1 MNLTSRR
8 RVPALPKRSGVPRKM
23 LHRLCLLVISLAL
36 ISASEPPQQVP
47 VPQPKPVEGQAPA
60 GAEKPADKD
69 MQKPG
74 ETPKPTP
81 KPEVPKEPQP
91 DGKQL
96 PAGKG
101 GDGATKEGERKEG
114 ESREGEQPKPAD
126 EAAKPEEKQVE
137 PVKPED
143 PAALQA
149 CLGALKEIGAEFKQL
164 EPIRDEEQG
173 CGIEA
178 PIELSVVLPGIKL
191 EPSGTMRC
199 ETALALSRW
208 TREMMLPAAALA
220 LPEKKVT
227 AIANA
232 STYICRNRNSAENGK
247 ISEHAKGNAV
257 DISTIAFDKGEPLVM
272 KPRGEDGTPEGAFQ
286 RAITA
291 AACLFF
297 RTVLSPGSDATHQ
310 DHLHLDVLE
319 RKGDYLYCR

>member
-1 MNLTSRR
+1 
-8 RVPALPKRSGVPRKM
+8 M
-23 LHRLCLLVISLAL
+23 LHRLCLLVISLVL

-74 ETPKPTP
+74 ETPKPTS

-91 DGKQL
+91 DGKEL

>member
-1 MNLTSRR
+1 
-8 RVPALPKRSGVPRKM
+8 M
-23 LHRLCLLVISLAL
+23 LHRLCLLVTSLAL
-36 ISASEPPQQVP
+36 ISASEPPAQ
-47 VPQPKPVEGQAPA
+47 VPQPKPGAGQSATPSERPSDEPQQNPTEAPKPA
-60 GAEKPADKD
+60 PKPQVLEERKPDDGKTPADKGAD
-69 MQKPG
+69 DSKAG
-74 ETPKPTP
+74 VEGKAD
-81 KPEVPKEPQP
+81 EGKE
-91 DGKQL
+91 
-96 PAGKG
+96 
-101 GDGATKEGERKEG
+101 
-114 ESREGEQPKPAD
+114 EGEQRKSEGD
-126 EAAKPEEKQVE
+126 AAKPEEKPPE
-137 PVKPED
+137 PAKPED

-164 EPIRDEEQG
+164 EPIRDAEQG

-178 PIELSVVLPGIKL
+178 PVELSVVLPGIKL

-208 TREMMLPAAALA
+208 TKEMMVPAAALA

-257 DISTIAFDKGEPLVM
+257 DISTISFDKGEPLVM

-286 RAITA
+286 RTITA

-319 RKGDYLYCR
+319 RKGGYLYCR

>member
-1 MNLTSRR
+1 
-8 RVPALPKRSGVPRKM
+8 M
-23 LHRLCLLVISLAL
+23 LHRLCLLVASLAL
-36 ISASEPPQQVP
+36 ISASEPPPQVP
-47 VPQPKPVEGQAPA
+47 VPQPKPGEGQSSTPSEKPSDGKAQDPVEAPKPVPKPQA
-60 GAEKPADKD
+60 PEEQKPDGEKTPADKSAD
-69 MQKPG
+69 DAKG
-74 ETPKPTP
+74 KSEGK
-81 KPEVPKEPQP
+81 
-91 DGKQL
+91 DG
-96 PAGKG
+96 
-101 GDGATKEGERKEG
+101 
-114 ESREGEQPKPAD
+114 GEQQKPAD
-126 EAAKPEEKQVE
+126 EAAKPEKPPE

-143 PAALQA
+143 PAALEA
-149 CLGALKEIGAEFKQL
+149 CLGALKEIGAEFKKL

-173 CGIEA
+173 CGVEA
-178 PIELSVVLPGIKL
+178 PIELSVVLPDIKL

-208 TREMMLPAAALA
+208 TKEMVLPAAALA

-232 STYICRNRNSAENGK
+232 STYICRNRNSAETGK

-286 RAITA
+286 RTITA

-319 RKGDYLYCR
+319 RKGGYLYCR

>member
-1 MNLTSRR
+1 
-8 RVPALPKRSGVPRKM
+8 M
-23 LHRLCLLVISLAL
+23 LHRLCLLVATLAL
-36 ISASEPPQQVP
+36 ISASEPPAQVP
-47 VPQPKPVEGQAPA
+47 VPQPKPGEGQSSTPSEKPSDEMPQSPAEAPKPA
-60 GAEKPADKD
+60 PKPQRPEEQKPDAKPQASEEQKSDDEKTPADKGSD
-69 MQKPG
+69 
-74 ETPKPTP
+74 
-81 KPEVPKEPQP
+81 
-91 DGKQL
+91 D
-96 PAGKG
+96 A
-101 GDGATKEGERKEG
+101 RKEG
-114 ESREGEQPKPAD
+114 EGKDDGERKKPGD
-126 EAAKPEEKQVE
+126 EAAKPDEKPPE

-164 EPIRDEEQG
+164 EPIRDVEQG

-178 PIELSVVLPGIKL
+178 PVELSLVLPGIKL

-208 TREMMLPAAALA
+208 TKEMMLPAAALA

-257 DISTIAFDKGEPLVM
+257 DISTISFDKGEPLVM
-272 KPRGEDGTPEGAFQ
+272 KPRVEDGTPEGAFQ
-286 RAITA
+286 RTITA

-319 RKGDYLYCR
+319 RKGSYLYCR

>member
-1 MNLTSRR
+1 
-8 RVPALPKRSGVPRKM
+8 M
-23 LHRLCLLVISLAL
+23 LHRLCLLVASLAL
-36 ISASEPPQQVP
+36 ISASEPPPQVP
-47 VPQPKPVEGQAPA
+47 VPQPKPGEGQSSTPSEKPSDGKAQDPVEAPKPVPKPQA
-60 GAEKPADKD
+60 PEEQKPDGEKTPADKGAD
-69 MQKPG
+69 DAKG
-74 ETPKPTP
+74 KSEGK
-81 KPEVPKEPQP
+81 
-91 DGKQL
+91 DG
-96 PAGKG
+96 
-101 GDGATKEGERKEG
+101 
-114 ESREGEQPKPAD
+114 GEQQKPAD
-126 EAAKPEEKQVE
+126 EAAKPEKPPE

-143 PAALQA
+143 PAALEA
-149 CLGALKEIGAEFKQL
+149 CLGALKEIGAEFKKL

-173 CGIEA
+173 CGVEA
-178 PIELSVVLPGIKL
+178 PIELSVVLPDIKL

-208 TREMMLPAAALA
+208 TKEMVLPAAALA

-257 DISTIAFDKGEPLVM
+257 DISTISFDKGEPLVM

-286 RAITA
+286 RTITA

>member
-1 MNLTSRR
+1 
-8 RVPALPKRSGVPRKM
+8 M
-23 LHRLCLLVISLAL
+23 LHRLCLLVASLAL
-36 ISASEPPQQVP
+36 ISASEPPPQVP
-47 VPQPKPVEGQAPA
+47 VPQPKPGEAQSSTPS
-60 GAEKPADKD
+60 EKPADEKAQD
-69 MQKPG
+69 PVEAPKPVPKPQAPEEQKPDR
-74 ETPKPTP
+74 EKTPADKGSDDS
-81 KPEVPKEPQP
+81 KGKSEGK
-91 DGKQL
+91 DG
-96 PAGKG
+96 
-101 GDGATKEGERKEG
+101 
-114 ESREGEQPKPAD
+114 GEQQKPAD
-126 EAAKPEEKQVE
+126 EAAKPEEKPPE

-143 PAALQA
+143 PAALEA
-149 CLGALKEIGAEFKQL
+149 CLGALKEIGAEFKKL

-178 PIELSVVLPGIKL
+178 PIELSTVLPGIKL

-208 TREMMLPAAALA
+208 TKEMLLPAAALA

-232 STYICRNRNSAENGK
+232 STYICRNRNSAETGK

-286 RAITA
+286 RTITA

-319 RKGDYLYCR
+319 RKGGYLYCR

>member
-1 MNLTSRR
+1 
-8 RVPALPKRSGVPRKM
+8 M
-23 LHRLCLLVISLAL
+23 LHRLCLLVATLAL
-36 ISASEPPQQVP
+36 ISASEPPAQVP
-47 VPQPKPVEGQAPA
+47 VPQPKPGDGQSSTPSEKPSDEPSQSPAEAPKPA
-60 GAEKPADKD
+60 HKPQRPEEQKPDAKPQASEEQKSDDEKTPADKGSD
-69 MQKPG
+69 DARREG
-74 ETPKPTP
+74 E
-81 KPEVPKEPQP
+81 
-91 DGKQL
+91 GK
-96 PAGKG
+96 
-101 GDGATKEGERKEG
+101 DDGERK
-114 ESREGEQPKPAD
+114 KPGD
-126 EAAKPEEKQVE
+126 EAAKPDEKPPE

-164 EPIRDEEQG
+164 EPIRDAEQG

-178 PIELSVVLPGIKL
+178 PLELSVVLPGIKL

-208 TREMMLPAAALA
+208 TKEMMLPAAALA

-257 DISTIAFDKGEPLVM
+257 DISTISFDKGEPLVM
-272 KPRGEDGTPEGAFQ
+272 KPRVEDGTPEGAFQ
-286 RAITA
+286 RTITA

-319 RKGDYLYCR
+319 RKGSYLYCR

>member
-1 MNLTSRR
+1 
-8 RVPALPKRSGVPRKM
+8 M
-23 LHRLCLLVISLAL
+23 LHRLCLLVISLVL

-74 ETPKPTP
+74 ETPKPTS

-91 DGKQL
+91 DGKEL

-126 EAAKPEEKQVE
+126 EAAKPEQKQAE

-291 AACLFF
+291 TACLFF

>member
-1 MNLTSRR
+1 
-8 RVPALPKRSGVPRKM
+8 M
-23 LHRLCLLVISLAL
+23 LHRLCLLVASLAL
-36 ISASEPPQQVP
+36 ISASEPPPQVP
-47 VPQPKPVEGQAPA
+47 VPQPKPGEGQSSTPSEKPLDGKAQDPVEAPKPVPKPQA
-60 GAEKPADKD
+60 PEEQKPDGEKTPADKGAD
-69 MQKPG
+69 DAKG
-74 ETPKPTP
+74 KSEGK
-81 KPEVPKEPQP
+81 
-91 DGKQL
+91 DG
-96 PAGKG
+96 
-101 GDGATKEGERKEG
+101 
-114 ESREGEQPKPAD
+114 GEQQKPAD
-126 EAAKPEEKQVE
+126 EAAKPEKPPE

-143 PAALQA
+143 PAALEA
-149 CLGALKEIGAEFKQL
+149 CLGALKEIGAEFKKL

-173 CGIEA
+173 CGVEA
-178 PIELSVVLPGIKL
+178 PIELSVVLPDIKL

-208 TREMMLPAAALA
+208 TKEMVLPAAALA

-232 STYICRNRNSAENGK
+232 STYICRNRNSAETGK

-286 RAITA
+286 RTITA

-319 RKGDYLYCR
+319 RKGGYLYCR

>member
-1 MNLTSRR
+1 
-8 RVPALPKRSGVPRKM
+8 M
-23 LHRLCLLVISLAL
+23 LHRLCLLVATLAL
-36 ISASEPPQQVP
+36 ISASEPPAQVP
-47 VPQPKPVEGQAPA
+47 VPQPKPGDGQSSTPSEKPSDEPSQSPAEAPKPA
-60 GAEKPADKD
+60 HKPQRPEEQKPDAKPQASEEQKSDDEKTPADKGSD
-69 MQKPG
+69 DARREG
-74 ETPKPTP
+74 E
-81 KPEVPKEPQP
+81 
-91 DGKQL
+91 GK
-96 PAGKG
+96 
-101 GDGATKEGERKEG
+101 DDGERK
-114 ESREGEQPKPAD
+114 KPGD
-126 EAAKPEEKQVE
+126 EAAKPDEKPPE

-164 EPIRDEEQG
+164 EPIRDAEQG

-178 PIELSVVLPGIKL
+178 PLELSVVLPGIKL

-208 TREMMLPAAALA
+208 TKEMMLPAAALA

-257 DISTIAFDKGEPLVM
+257 DISTISFDKGEPLVM
-272 KPRGEDGTPEGAFQ
+272 KPRVEDGTPEGAFQ
-286 RAITA
+286 RTITA

-319 RKGDYLYCR
+319 REGSYLYCR

>member
-1 MNLTSRR
+1 
-8 RVPALPKRSGVPRKM
+8 M
-23 LHRLCLLVISLAL
+23 LHRVCLLVTTLAF
-36 ISASEPPQQVP
+36 ISASEPPAQVP
-47 VPQPKPVEGQAPA
+47 VPQPKPGEGQPA
-60 GAEKPADKD
+60 TPSEKPSDEPPQSPA
-69 MQKPG
+69 
-74 ETPKPTP
+74 EAPKPAP
-81 KPEVPKEPQP
+81 KPQVPE
-91 DGKQL
+91 
-96 PAGKG
+96 
-101 GDGATKEGERKEG
+101 ERKPDDGMTPEDKGPDDSKKGVENKAGEG
-114 ESREGEQPKPAD
+114 KEEGEQRKPD
-126 EAAKPEEKQVE
+126 GDAAKPEEKPPE
-137 PVKPED
+137 PVRPED
-143 PAALQA
+143 SAALQA

-164 EPIRDEEQG
+164 EPIRDVEQG

-178 PIELSVVLPGIKL
+178 PVELSVVLPGIKL

-208 TREMMLPAAALA
+208 TKEMMLPAAALA
-220 LPEKKVT
+220 MPEKKVRS
-227 AIANA
+227 IANA

-286 RAITA
+286 RTITA

-319 RKGDYLYCR
+319 RKGGYLYCR

>member
-1 MNLTSRR
+1 
-8 RVPALPKRSGVPRKM
+8 M
-23 LHRLCLLVISLAL
+23 LHRLCLLMTSLAL
-36 ISASEPPQQVP
+36 ISASEPPPQVP
-47 VPQPKPVEGQAPA
+47 VPQPKPGEQQAPA
-60 GAEKPADKD
+60 TTEKPADKGAQTPED
-69 MQKPG
+69 
-74 ETPKPTP
+74 TPKPTP
-81 KPEVPKEPQP
+81 KPQP
-91 DGKQL
+91 PEEGKSD
-96 PAGKG
+96 AEGKG
-101 GDGATKEGERKEG
+101 AEDKKKDDKGQNGGETVTPAVEAT
-114 ESREGEQPKPAD
+114 
-126 EAAKPEEKQVE
+126 KPEEKPPE

-143 PAALQA
+143 PAELQA
-149 CLGALKEIGAEFKQL
+149 CLGALKEIGAEFKEL
-164 EPIRDEEQG
+164 EPIRDDEQG

-208 TREMMLPAAALA
+208 TKEMMLPAAALA
-220 LPEKKVT
+220 LPDKKVT

-232 STYICRNRNSAENGK
+232 STYICRNRNSAETGK

-257 DISTIAFDKGEPLVM
+257 DISTIAFDKGDPLVM
-272 KPRGEDGTPEGAFQ
+272 KPRGEDGTVEGAFQ
-286 RAITA
+286 RTITA

>member
-1 MNLTSRR
+1 
-8 RVPALPKRSGVPRKM
+8 M
-23 LHRLCLLVISLAL
+23 LHRLCLLVTSLAL
-36 ISASEPPQQVP
+36 ISASEPPAQVP
-47 VPQPKPVEGQAPA
+47 VPQPKPGEAQSSTPS
-60 GAEKPADKD
+60 EKPADEKAKD
-69 MQKPG
+69 PVEAPKPVPKPQVPEAQKPDG
-74 ETPKPTP
+74 EKTPADKGSDDA
-81 KPEVPKEPQP
+81 K
-91 DGKQL
+91 GKSE
-96 PAGKG
+96 GKNG
-101 GDGATKEGERKEG
+101 
-114 ESREGEQPKPAD
+114 GEQQKPAD
-126 EAAKPEEKQVE
+126 EAAKPEEKPPE

-143 PAALQA
+143 PAALEA
-149 CLGALKEIGAEFKQL
+149 CLGALKEIGAEFKKL

-220 LPEKKVT
+220 LPERKVT

-232 STYICRNRNSAENGK
+232 STYICRNRNSAETGK

-257 DISTIAFDKGEPLVM
+257 DISTIAFDKGDPLVM

-286 RAITA
+286 RTITA

-319 RKGDYLYCR
+319 RKGGYLYCR